1 MYNIKTVEPTIK
13 YYDLVMTLDNLNNIN
28 EYPLHE
34 GFYFKFWNDCKEIK
48 DWIDI
53 HISTGEFNQYKEAT
67 DTFKNFYGDSLP
79 KLNRR
84 LIFICDKT
92 GNKVAT
98 ATLSPHI
105 EGDYK
110 VVIDW
115 FAIKKEFQGKKLSK
129 PLLYKVVQIAKEL
142 GYDKI
147 LLHTQTNSWLAAKI
161 YIDFGFMPYNIN
173 KKEGWEILQTLINH
187 TKLKIFNTI
196 AESDIYDELMLNIK
210 NQLSKIYQNFNF
222 NVWYIN
228 GRNDIYLNSDNN
240 FYEYKFY
247 DNGNK
252 IVKIK

>member
-1 MYNIKTVEPTIK
+1 MYNIKTFEPTIK

-28 EYPLHE
+28 EYPLPK
-34 GFYFKFWNDCKEIK
+34 GFYFKFWNNCKEIK

-67 DTFKNFYGDSLP
+67 DTFKNFYGDFLP

-129 PLLYKVVQIAKEL
+129 PLLYKVVQIAKESGYAKYFCIHKLIL
-142 GYDKI
+142 GLRLKYI
-147 LLHTQTNSWLAAKI
+147 LILDLCHIILIKKKAGRFCKLLLTTQN
-161 YIDFGFMPYNIN
+161 
-173 KKEGWEILQTLINH
+173 
-187 TKLKIFNTI
+187 
-196 AESDIYDELMLNIK
+196 
-210 NQLSKIYQNFNF
+210 
-222 NVWYIN
+222 
-228 GRNDIYLNSDNN
+228 
-240 FYEYKFY
+240 
-247 DNGNK
+247 
-252 IVKIK
+252 